1 MSTLSDLEHPF
12 PLKLCAFTHI
22 AGTHADYQ
30 CGDCD
35 MQLRLKTPWPQPQVL
50 HPCPHGEQHG
60 PEIPQ
65 PSPEEKAAAKHAA
78 KHGPGTQ
85 LHKLIEQLT
94 GEGIT
99 ASCKCARHIAEMN
112 HRGPDWCKKNVE
124 TIVGWLLEEVQR
136 RIDKAKADGKPV
148 PWRVQLGG
156 KDLPGR
162 RYAMEKLILKAI
174 SRAEAAG
181 ASG

>member
-1 MSTLSDLEHPF
+1 MNCLFDQREGRWVCSV
-12 PLKLCAFTHI
+12 
-22 AGTHADYQ
+22 
-30 CGDCD
+30 CGLPSKSCFITEPPIRNCRV
-35 MQLRLKTPWPQPQVL
+35 QQ
-50 HPCPHGEQHG
+50 
-60 PEIPQ
+60 
-65 PSPEEKAAAKHAA
+65 SPEEKAAAKHAK
-78 KHGPGTQ
+78 KHGPGAQ
-85 LHKLIEQLT
+85 LHKLIKQLT

-99 ASCKCARHIAEMN
+99 ASCKCAGHIAEMN
-112 HRGPDWCKKNVE
+112 QRGPEWCKKNVE
-124 TIVGWLLEEVQR
+124 TIINWLLEETQR
-136 RIDKAKADGKPV
+136 RIDKGKKDGKPV